1 MNDDRVEVLVVYYGP
16 SVNGKQIEEY
26 FTVSAELA
34 RGIQQIKEI
43 ITSKYSL
50 EFSYMTMIND
60 VPLTRVLK
68 EDKKKRLLQDDIIRI
83 IPMISG
89 G

>member
-16 SVNGKQIEEY
+16 SVNGKQIEEH

-34 RGIQQIKEI
+34 TGIQQIKEI